1 MSDNDDYFAQRPAE
15 PGTPPTPVTP
25 PTPDTP
31 PASQAPQ
38 PPVQQYPQQAQQPP
52 APPQA
57 GQQPYAGYPA
67 ATPGY
72 GTPPQYGTQPQYA
85 GYGYPY
91 APQMT
96 NGLAVAAMV
105 VSLVS
110 LVTCPL
116 IGIAG
121 AIMGHVARRQVA
133 VRHEEG
139 AGMALTGIIVGWVA
153 TGLMVVGVLIW
164 IVVLAAAGSSGVTV

>member
-15 PGTPPTPVTP
+15 PGTPPTP
-25 PTPDTP
+25 DTP
-31 PASQAPQ
+31 PAHQAPP
-38 PPVQQYPQQAQQPP
+38 PPVHHEPGQQYPQQPP
-52 APPQA
+52 APPQ
-57 GQQPYAGYPA
+57 GGRQPYAGYPA
-67 ATPGY
+67 TTPGY

-91 APQMT
+91 AAQKT

-121 AIMGHVARRQVA
+121 AIMGHVARRQIA
-133 VRHEEG
+133 ERREEG
-139 AGMALTGIIVGWVA
+139 SGMALTGIIVGWVA

-164 IVVLAAAGSSGVTV
+164 IVVLAAASSGGVTA